1 MNLFRVPEAFKDL
14 FITKSRYKVYY
25 GGRGSGKSFNFAS
38 ALIFKAS
45 QEKIRILCARE
56 IQKSINESV
65 HSILTKQIEALGLL
79 DKFTITDRSISC
91 VNGSEFIFE
100 GLFRNQN
107 KIKSLDGIKYVW
119 VEEAESI
126 SEESW
131 DLLIPTIREN
141 DSEIWVSFNPRFK
154 EDDTYKRFILNT
166 PPNTILKKVSYRD
179 NPFFPQVLEQE
190 RIALKELDP
199 VKYQHIW
206 EGETNDSLGK
216 VFTREQFKI
225 ISQDTYEAYTNT
237 ETDDYWE
244 LDDGYNPSELIN
256 FMTVDVAVTDTKTSD
271 NSAITVGQLDGNNNI
286 YVKATPK
293 GKWLSDELLNR
304 ILKYAKDYEVQY
316 IGIEDSAISKTFIE
330 NLETAIIDRQ
340 LPYLIVRLK
349 TKGRNKVARLQQ
361 YILSA
366 VNQNRLY
373 FVEKVDEDLI
383 MEAINFPEGLHD
395 DQLDSLA
402 YFVEMAYEHLKQD
415 GNQQSQIQIHRYT
428 RGNSHNAW

>member
-141 DSEIWVSFNPRFK
+141 DSEIWVSFNP
-154 EDDTYKRFILNT
+154 
-166 PPNTILKKVSYRD
+166 
-179 NPFFPQVLEQE
+179 
-190 RIALKELDP
+190 
-199 VKYQHIW
+199 
-206 EGETNDSLGK
+206 
-216 VFTREQFKI
+216 
-225 ISQDTYEAYTNT
+225 
-237 ETDDYWE
+237 
-244 LDDGYNPSELIN
+244 
-256 FMTVDVAVTDTKTSD
+256 
-271 NSAITVGQLDGNNNI
+271 
-286 YVKATPK
+286 
-293 GKWLSDELLNR
+293 
-304 ILKYAKDYEVQY
+304 
-316 IGIEDSAISKTFIE
+316 
-330 NLETAIIDRQ
+330 
-340 LPYLIVRLK
+340 
-349 TKGRNKVARLQQ
+349 
-361 YILSA
+361 
-366 VNQNRLY
+366 
-373 FVEKVDEDLI
+373 
-383 MEAINFPEGLHD
+383 
-395 DQLDSLA
+395 
-402 YFVEMAYEHLKQD
+402 
-415 GNQQSQIQIHRYT
+415 
-428 RGNSHNAW
+428 